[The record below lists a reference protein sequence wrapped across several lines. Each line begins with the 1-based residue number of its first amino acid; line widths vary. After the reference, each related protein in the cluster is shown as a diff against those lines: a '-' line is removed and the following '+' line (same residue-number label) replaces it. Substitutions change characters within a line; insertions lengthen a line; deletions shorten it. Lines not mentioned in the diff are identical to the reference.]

1 MRRAKIFAGTSHQE
15 LAHSICEC
23 VGIPP
28 APATL
33 KRFSN
38 KETSVEIGCSV
49 RNEDV
54 FIIQSGS
61 TNVNDHLME
70 LLIMIAACKG
80 ASAKRI
86 TAIMPYYPY
95 SKQSKKKKARGAI
108 AAKNHVITMDLH
120 ASQMQ
125 GFFNKPVDNLSA
137 EPRIVQWIEDSV
149 PDYANGV
156 VVSKNAGGTRRVT
169 SLADRLKIDF
179 ALIHTDYNRGPHR
192 NSYDLPDSCISTDET
207 ERHQLMISQT
217 LHSTHSD
224 NASTSAVNNYDNG
237 HDNAAVG
244 GESASHS
251 ASASVIGEILTAA
264 DTETDRT
271 TSLVGNVT
279 GKVAFIV
286 DDQID
291 KATSFI
297 AAAEH
302 LKKCDAK
309 RIYVIATHGILSG
322 DSIKNI
328 ENCSAI
334 HKRPSEELI
343 MEKALVFYSSEIILS
358 CPQLICVVK
367 QQYIQMR
374 LVQPGAADMPVG
386 KELISASSI
395 KPFGLPGFLRTL

>member
-33 KRFSN
+33 KTFSN

-108 AAKNHVITMDLH
+108 AAKMVANLLSVAGVDHVITMDLH

-137 EPRIVQWIEDSV
+137 EPRIIQWIEDCV
-149 PDYANGV
+149 PDYTNGV
-156 VVSKNAGGTRRVT
+156 VVSKNAGGARRVT

-179 ALIHTDYNRGPHR
+179 ALIHTDYNRGSHR
-192 NSYDLPDSCISTDET
+192 SSYDLPDSCTTTDET

-217 LHSTHSD
+217 LRSTCND
-224 NASTSAVNNYDNG
+224 NASTSAVNNDDNN
-237 HDNAAVG
+237 HHNDTG
-244 GESASHS
+244 GDDSASIS
-251 ASASVIGEILTAA
+251 APALVTGEILTEA
-264 DTETDRT
+264 DMETDRT

-291 KATSFI
+291 KAGSFI

-309 RIYVIATHGILSG
+309 CIYVIATHGILSG

-334 HKRPSEELI
+334 NKRLSEELI
-343 MEKALVFYSSEIILS
+343 MEKALAFYSSEIILS
-358 CPQLICVVK
+358 CPQLIKVYVDATSV
-367 QQYIQMR
+367 IS
-374 LVQPGAADMPVG
+374 AADIPVG
-386 KELISASSI
+386 KS
-395 KPFGLPGFLRTL
+395 